1 MSINIIEK
9 RLREYDCKN
18 LLEEENALK
27 EITQEIILMSLAR
40 ADFFKVAE
48 FHGGTALRILHG
60 LERFSE
66 DLDFALLKSNANFS
80 FLDYLNRINEVFL
93 NNRSIGKI
101 LTFQPP
107 LPDYVRKKIRIKLEI
122 DINPPAGA
130 ETELQYVDFPLPFA
144 VRAKDLPSSFAGKL
158 HAILCRPYLKGRD
171 WFDFLWY
178 VRHKIQPNFILLQNA
193 LDQNGP
199 WQKQQVLIDKQWLL
213 MQLKN
218 MIQTI
223 NWHQAKEEIQNF
235 IKPHV
240 KQSLDLWSTDYFLQR
255 AEYLFQ

>member
-80 FLDYLNRINEVFL
+80 FLDYLNRINEELKIYGYDIEIQDRSKIGRAVQKVFL

-122 DINPPAGA
+122 DINPPA
-130 ETELQYVDFPLPFA
+130 
-144 VRAKDLPSSFAGKL
+144 
-158 HAILCRPYLKGRD
+158 
-171 WFDFLWY
+171 
-178 VRHKIQPNFILLQNA
+178 
-193 LDQNGP
+193 
-199 WQKQQVLIDKQWLL
+199 
-213 MQLKN
+213 
-218 MIQTI
+218 
-223 NWHQAKEEIQNF
+223 
-235 IKPHV
+235 
-240 KQSLDLWSTDYFLQR
+240 
-255 AEYLFQ
+255 